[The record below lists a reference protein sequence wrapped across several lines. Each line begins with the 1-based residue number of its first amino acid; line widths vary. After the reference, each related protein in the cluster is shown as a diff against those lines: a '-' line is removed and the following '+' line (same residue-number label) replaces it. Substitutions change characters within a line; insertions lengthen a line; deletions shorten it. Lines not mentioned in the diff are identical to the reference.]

1 MPTGYYYIYLEFIDA
16 MGNEMMN
23 MFPLVSL
30 TFDEEEYVRFNVQEE
45 GWYFDLESVDMM
57 LDRFDWTP

>member
-1 MPTGYYYIYLEFIDA
+1 